1 MSVERLVSIINLIVG
16 LNKFDDLSFG
26 FLNYRYLIDWFNA
39 CLIKLTES
47 LNDK

>member
-26 FLNYRYLIDWFNA
+26 FLNYMYF
-39 CLIKLTES
+39 
-47 LNDK
+47 